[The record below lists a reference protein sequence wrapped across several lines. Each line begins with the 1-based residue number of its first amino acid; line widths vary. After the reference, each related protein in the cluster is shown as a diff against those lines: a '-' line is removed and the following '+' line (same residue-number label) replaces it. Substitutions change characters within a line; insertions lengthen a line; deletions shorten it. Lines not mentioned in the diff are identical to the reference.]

1 MIRLLKPQKR
11 RSFLFFIFLTL
22 IGLSL
27 TSTGL
32 HAQSSPGYTRIAQ
45 TNGLSYI
52 DTSVT
57 PGAVYDYQ
65 VTAYNS
71 AGESTAV
78 TTSPAVIPSI
88 VGTHSVTIAWIGS
101 AVCSATVTTA
111 CGGTP
116 TGYNVYRVQFVIPY
130 PPGSASA
137 TSGP

>member
-1 MIRLLKPQKR
+1 MIRLRKSPNFCKTLCVLSFVLLVLKVTPASGQA
-11 RSFLFFIFLTL
+11 SN
-22 IGLSL
+22 
-27 TSTGL
+27 
-32 HAQSSPGYTRIAQ
+32 GYTKIAA

-65 VTAYNS
+65 VTAYNA